1 MALRLRRGTD
11 AERLV
16 ITPVEGE
23 LLYTTDTKT
32 VYIGDGTTQG
42 GNRVTALSNMIEDV
56 TPQLGGNLDLN
67 GKNIT
72 GIGNI
77 SIDGTLTIPQIV
89 TDLLA
94 DDSTVVFDSASQSL
108 AVTDMVLAGSVNKLN
123 GTTNGTNITSN
134 HDSTVSQLNLIRSKG
149 TYSTPTTL
157 ADTDSIF
164 EIDFIGHDG
173 TQYTSGSKITSTITG
188 AVSNGYVPGALE
200 FHIADQQILDLKPS
214 GTPGV
219 GGTIILRGATAL
231 VSAFDTANAYS
242 FNFTKSR
249 GDIDTPTTIEDG
261 DKIGT
266 IGWRG
271 HDGSTHLVAAEIDA
285 WASSIG
291 SSNIQGLMKF
301 NISDTSSTLVTAM
314 QIDTNKLVTMY
325 GGLTVAGSNVVLDG
339 INILGNAISANDS
352 NADLELAGG
361 GTGTV
366 STAHLKTTS
375 YFQSAVYADDTAR
388 DTAVA
393 SPAAGMIVFNSTG
406 TKFQGYTGAAWVDL
420 N

>member
-242 FNFTKSR
+242 TEVVNAVDDMDYKFWFKVENLKLLPGTYDVSVSSKRISHFKNTNI
-249 GDIDTPTTIEDG
+249 DIEYFI
-261 DKIGT
+261 
-266 IGWRG
+266 
-271 HDGSTHLVAAEIDA
+271 A
-285 WASSIG
+285 
-291 SSNIQGLMKF
+291 
-301 NISDTSSTLVTAM
+301 
-314 QIDTNKLVTMY
+314 
-325 GGLTVAGSNVVLDG
+325 
-339 INILGNAISANDS
+339 
-352 NADLELAGG
+352 LEPE
-361 GTGTV
+361 
-366 STAHLKTTS
+366 S
-375 YFQSAVYADDTAR
+375 YFKSD
-388 DTAVA
+388 
-393 SPAAGMIVFNSTG
+393 S
-406 TKFQGYTGAAWVDL
+406 
-420 N
+420 